1 MAITKVMDV
10 VTAQTRD
17 GLRFIEIDKIKDINT
32 NDNYFVMESGI
43 VHHCKKSEIERLKK
57 LRDEYNKEL

>member
-1 MAITKVMDV
+1 MAITKVMGV

-32 NDNYFVMESGI
+32 SDNYIVMESGI
-43 VHHCKKSEIERLKK
+43 VHHCKKPEIERLKK
-57 LRDEYNKEL
+57 LRDEYNK